1 MNSDYSTFFNEPQQS
16 SSEGFDEEASRI
28 ASISKKKNY
37 CGLQDDS
44 RKKSKKKHWKPHE
57 NKKYV
62 DFLRNHMELFEKN
75 REDKRLMKI
84 NILMSNHVKSK
95 NSTQCRSH
103 HQKMLAHYKTIEN
116 IILCLCADSQ
126 QEELKVDAKSQPE
139 SVPVDLEE
147 DLIEEIEESSQE
159 ATG

>member
-1 MNSDYSTFFNEPQQS
+1 MNSDLSNTYEETLLS
-16 SSEGFDEEASRI
+16 SSEEILFDNVKI
-28 ASISKKKNY
+28 AVSTKKKNY

-62 DFLRNHMELFEKN
+62 EFLRENMSLFEKN

-103 HQKMLAHYKTIEN
+103 HQKMLAHYKTI
-116 IILCLCADSQ
+116 
-126 QEELKVDAKSQPE
+126 
-139 SVPVDLEE
+139 
-147 DLIEEIEESSQE
+147 
-159 ATG
+159 